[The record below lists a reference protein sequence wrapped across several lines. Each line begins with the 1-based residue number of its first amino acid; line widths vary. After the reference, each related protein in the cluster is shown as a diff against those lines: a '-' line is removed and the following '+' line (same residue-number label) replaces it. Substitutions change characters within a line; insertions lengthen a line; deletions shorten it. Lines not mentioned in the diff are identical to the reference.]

1 MSRDGGMRPVH
12 LVGLFLWRGG
22 LLLAGAAVLF
32 EAVRF
37 LLRFFDLPFALCLG
51 LGLALAGLGLVLIS
65 LIWENIAD
73 SRRQGKE
80 EE

>member
-1 MSRDGGMRPVH
+1 MSRGGGMRPLH

-22 LLLAGAAVLF
+22 LILAGAAVLF
-32 EAVRF
+32 ETARF

-51 LGLALAGLGLVLIS
+51 LGLVAAGLGLVLAS
-65 LIWENIAD
+65 LVLENIAD
-73 SRRQGKE
+73 SRRAGKE